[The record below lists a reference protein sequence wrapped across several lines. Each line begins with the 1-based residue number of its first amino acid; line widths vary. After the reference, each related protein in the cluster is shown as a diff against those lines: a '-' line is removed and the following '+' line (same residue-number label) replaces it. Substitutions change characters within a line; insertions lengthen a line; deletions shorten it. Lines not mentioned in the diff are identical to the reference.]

1 VIEHVPALTT
11 RIAPLTTV
19 QTEEVV
25 ETKVTGY
32 EPPALLV
39 ATKVCGLLVLVIAFG
54 WVKVMV

>member
-1 VIEHVPALTT
+1 
-11 RIAPLTTV
+11 V

-25 ETKVTGY
+25 ETKATGY

>member
-1 VIEHVPALTT
+1 MIEHVPALTT

-25 ETKVTGY
+25 ETNVTGY
-32 EPPALLV
+32 ELPAELV

>member
-25 ETKVTGY
+25 ETNVTGY
-32 EPPALLV
+32 ELPAELV

>member
-32 EPPALLV
+32 ELPALLD
-39 ATKVCGLLVLVIAFG
+39 ASKACGLLVLVIAFG

>member
-1 VIEHVPALTT
+1 MT

-19 QTEEVV
+19 QIEEVV

-32 EPPALLV
+32 ELPAELV
-39 ATKVCGLLVLVIAFG
+39 ATKACGVLLLVIAIG